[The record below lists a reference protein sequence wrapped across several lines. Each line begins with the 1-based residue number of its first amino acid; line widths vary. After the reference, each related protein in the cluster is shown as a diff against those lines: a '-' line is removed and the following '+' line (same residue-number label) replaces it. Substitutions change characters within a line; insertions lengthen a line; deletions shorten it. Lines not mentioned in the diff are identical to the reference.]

1 MRTVDVKLSVYIDFG
16 IKNNQKDAKFKSK
29 NKYQFN
35 IKKQKKIFLLKV
47 TFQIS
52 RKKFLW
58 LKKVKNPV
66 L

>member
-35 IKKQKKIFLLKV
+35 INLISKNKKKYFC
-47 TFQIS
+47 
-52 RKKFLW
+52 
-58 LKKVKNPV
+58 
-66 L
+66 